1 VGRQVRQATAM
12 GLVVIV
18 GIVGRLGWAQ
28 GPAVSRPPATES
40 DATPLD
46 SMQWAVVNSLTH
58 PERTTPADLLDA
70 AIRAAKVEALA
81 ATLDFLD
88 RFDRALAAEA
98 DPEAT
103 LAELG
108 ETIATHQLRQLERY
122 LKVAAPPDRATAV
135 STLVSGMQQAAWQQR
150 TDPARLRQ
158 AGTDLGSDDP
168 EQCQQAADILA
179 RGGTAAL
186 PVLVELL
193 MQPVPAGDGP
203 QQAIQ
208 FVQRRRLTRQI
219 IGRLGKPGTEALI
232 SWLGSADFD
241 HFPGVIAALD
251 VLVERGSLPTET
263 SPDAATSLAVA
274 DVLLGPALIPE
285 FAAATRTTARSLLDK
300 LAKRK
305 LAPPDCAEENLT
317 PATGCRLLAA
327 KLDRLLTPAGIPE
340 ADSLSDG
347 NTAGGLPEPTVEQY
361 LWVAQTSRPEIRY
374 LPPAAARGLRAG
386 HLARD
391 LSGLG
396 CTDEAAVRLVLLA
409 QAETLIL
416 FADEPASAVA
426 KVPREVLAETLSG
439 PSGYDSRVAAEV
451 LDEAVTREMPPAA
464 AVVAR
469 TLREHAGTAPLTLI
483 RPALVR
489 ATSMASDLVQF
500 EATHTLASVMA
511 TESFPGSSQLLD
523 RLAYFASST
532 GVDGAVIA
540 HPNRNVAQTL
550 ATGLSRF
557 GYDATLVSSG
567 RDCLQAVRES
577 PDTTLVLLSSR
588 LGDLAARET
597 IQLLRQQ
604 ALGSRLPVLVVLEPR
619 DDIRGG
625 RHRTQLM
632 LSLADFEHVLLT
644 DRLESQFLPHQD
656 ALAHQ
661 AALAHQDALAHEAG
675 LPHQSGLDASSDRI
689 IEPRFPETIARVA
702 GPKAADTN
710 HRRQQ
715 AAIRLTRAAVALN
728 LLASLGD
735 RGWSVDQA
743 LTAAQGGLRQADTF
757 ASSLDLLAVTAS
769 PTAQQTI
776 YDLAWQ
782 AELPVSIR
790 EAATT
795 ALGQSISR
803 HGILLTTAD
812 LQNAFSLYNAA
823 RSADDK
829 TISRALLDLLE
840 APSRLTL
847 AADAQEPR

>member
-1 VGRQVRQATAM
+1 VGRQVRQATAI

-18 GIVGRLGWAQ
+18 GIVGRVGWAQ

-58 PERTTPADLLDA
+58 PERTTPAELLDA

-98 DPEAT
+98 DPEET

-108 ETIATHQLRQLERY
+108 ETIAAHQLRQLERY
-122 LKVAAPPDRATAV
+122 LKTAAPLDRATAV

-158 AGTDLGSDDP
+158 AGNTLGSDDP
-168 EQCQQAADILA
+168 EQRQQAADILL

-193 MQPVPAGDGP
+193 MQPAPEGDDP

-219 IGRLGKPGTEALI
+219 IGRLGTPGTEALI
-232 SWLGSADFD
+232 GWLGSADFD

-251 VLVERGSLPTET
+251 VLVDRGSLPTET
-263 SPDAATSLAVA
+263 SPDAATSLTVA

-285 FAAATRTTARSLLDK
+285 FAAAIRTAARSLLDK
-300 LAKRK
+300 LAERN

-317 PATGCRLLAA
+317 PATGCQLLAA

-340 ADSLSDG
+340 TDSLFEG

-374 LPPAAARGLRAG
+374 LPPTAARGLRAG

-426 KVPREVLAETLSG
+426 AVPREVLAETLAG
-439 PSGYDSRVAAEV
+439 PSGYDSRLAAEV

-469 TLREHAGTAPLTLI
+469 TLREHVGTAPLTLI
-483 RPALVR
+483 RPSLVR

-500 EATHTLASVMA
+500 EATRTLGTVMA

-532 GVDGAVIA
+532 GVDRAVIA

-557 GYDATLVSSG
+557 GYDAALVSSG

-619 DDIRGG
+619 DDIRSG

-632 LSLADFEHVLLT
+632 LSLADFKHVLLT
-644 DRLESQFLPHQD
+644 DRLESQFLPHQ
-656 ALAHQ
+656 ASLAHQ
-661 AALAHQDALAHEAG
+661 AGSDAG
-675 LPHQSGLDASSDRI
+675 SDRI
-689 IEPRFPETIARVA
+689 IVPRFLETIARVA
-702 GPKAADTN
+702 GPKAADAGS
-710 HRRQQ
+710 RRQQ
-715 AAIRLTRAAVALN
+715 AALRLERAAVAFN

-735 RGWSVDQA
+735 RGWPIEQSQTV
-743 LTAAQGGLRQADTF
+743 AQVGLRRADTF

-769 PTAQQTI
+769 PTAQQAI
-776 YDLAWQ
+776 YDLALQ

-795 ALGQSISR
+795 ALGQSIAR

-823 RSADDK
+823 SSADDK
-829 TISRALLDLLE
+829 MISRALVDLLE

>member
-1 VGRQVRQATAM
+1 M
-12 GLVVIV
+12 
-18 GIVGRLGWAQ
+18 
-28 GPAVSRPPATES
+28 
-40 DATPLD
+40 
-46 SMQWAVVNSLTH
+46 
-58 PERTTPADLLDA
+58 
-70 AIRAAKVEALA
+70 
-81 ATLDFLD
+81 
-88 RFDRALAAEA
+88 
-98 DPEAT
+98 
-103 LAELG
+103 
-108 ETIATHQLRQLERY
+108 
-122 LKVAAPPDRATAV
+122 
-135 STLVSGMQQAAWQQR
+135 
-150 TDPARLRQ
+150 
-158 AGTDLGSDDP
+158 
-168 EQCQQAADILA
+168 
-179 RGGTAAL
+179 
-186 PVLVELL
+186 
-193 MQPVPAGDGP
+193 
-203 QQAIQ
+203 
-208 FVQRRRLTRQI
+208 
-219 IGRLGKPGTEALI
+219 
-232 SWLGSADFD
+232 
-241 HFPGVIAALD
+241 
-251 VLVERGSLPTET
+251 
-263 SPDAATSLAVA
+263 
-274 DVLLGPALIPE
+274 
-285 FAAATRTTARSLLDK
+285 
-300 LAKRK
+300 
-305 LAPPDCAEENLT
+305 
-317 PATGCRLLAA
+317 
-327 KLDRLLTPAGIPE
+327 
-340 ADSLSDG
+340 
-347 NTAGGLPEPTVEQY
+347 
-361 LWVAQTSRPEIRY
+361 
-374 LPPAAARGLRAG
+374 
-386 HLARD
+386 
-391 LSGLG
+391 
-396 CTDEAAVRLVLLA
+396 
-409 QAETLIL
+409 
-416 FADEPASAVA
+416 
-426 KVPREVLAETLSG
+426 
-439 PSGYDSRVAAEV
+439 
-451 LDEAVTREMPPAA
+451 
-464 AVVAR
+464 
-469 TLREHAGTAPLTLI
+469 
-483 RPALVR
+483 R

-644 DRLESQFLPHQD
+644 DRLESQFLPY
-656 ALAHQ
+656 Q
-661 AALAHQDALAHEAG
+661 ASLAHQDALAHQAG

-743 LTAAQGGLRQADTF
+743 LTAARGGLRQADTF

-769 PTAQQTI
+769 PTAQQAI